1 MAEATTETTIETT
14 TVNNTNKGGNTMT
27 EKKYEIFTFKGTL
40 TKCRFESGYM
50 GKGDKAWR
58 VSLKLANPLTPD
70 IKDKILSILK
80 IDKSDRFCPKRLR
93 DNDSEYINVHS
104 KFNIPCQLLI
114 KDNRLVDLDM
124 ETELFEGAEIILAIK
139 VKEGGVYPH
148 AIRVLKNGEPFN
160 PFECFD
166 N

>member
-1 MAEATTETTIETT
+1 MTETTTE
-14 TVNNTNKGGNTMT
+14 NNTNKEGNTMT
-27 EKKYEIFTFKGTL
+27 DKKYEIFTFKGTL
-40 TKCRFESGYM
+40 TKCRFEPGYM

-58 VSLKLANPLTPD
+58 VSLKLDKPLTTD
-70 IKDKILSILK
+70 IKDRILSILK
-80 IDKSDRFCPKRLR
+80 IDKNDRFCPKWLK
-93 DNDSEYINVHS
+93 DGDSKYINVHS
-104 KFNIPCQLLI
+104 KFNIPCQSVYKDRLL
-114 KDNRLVDLDM
+114 DMDM
-124 ETELFEGAEIILAIK
+124 ETELFEGAEVILAIK

>member
-1 MAEATTETTIETT
+1 MTETTTKTT
-14 TVNNTNKGGNTMT
+14 TENNTNKGGNTMT

-40 TKCRFESGYM
+40 TKCRFENGYM

-58 VSLKLANPLTPD
+58 VSLKLANPLTAD

-80 IDKSDRFCPKRLR
+80 IDKNDRFCPKWLKDG
-93 DNDSEYINVHS
+93 DNEYINVHS
-104 KFNIPCQLLI
+104 KFSIPCQSVF
-114 KDNRLVDLDM
+114 KDRLLDM
-124 ETELFEGAEIILAIK
+124 DIETELFEGAEVILAIK

>member
-1 MAEATTETTIETT
+1 MTETTTE
-14 TVNNTNKGGNTMT
+14 NNTNKGGNTMIDI
-27 EKKYEIFTFKGTL
+27 KYKIFTFKGTL
-40 TKCRFESGYM
+40 TKCRFETGYM

-58 VSLKLANPLTPD
+58 ISLKLDNPLSAE
-70 IKDKILSILK
+70 IKDKILSVLK
-80 IDKSDRFCPKRLR
+80 IDKNDRFCPKWLK
-93 DNDSEYINVHS
+93 DGDSEYINVHS
-104 KFNIPCQLLI
+104 KFNIPCQSVFKDRLL
-114 KDNRLVDLDM
+114 DMDM
-124 ETELFEGAEIILAIK
+124 ETELFEGAEVILAIK

>member
-1 MAEATTETTIETT
+1 MAETITKTTTE
-14 TVNNTNKGGNTMT
+14 NNTNKEGNTMT

-40 TKCRFESGYM
+40 TKCRFEPGYM

-58 VSLKLANPLTPD
+58 ISLKLDKPLTAE
-70 IKDKILSILK
+70 IKEKILSILK
-80 IDKSDRFCPKRLR
+80 IDKNDRFCPKWLK

-104 KFNIPCQLLI
+104 KFNIPCQSVF
-114 KDNRLVDLDM
+114 KDRLLDM
-124 ETELFEGAEIILAIK
+124 DIETELFEGAKVILAIK

-160 PFECFD
+160 PFECF
-166 N
+166 NN

>member
-1 MAEATTETTIETT
+1 MTETITKTT
-14 TVNNTNKGGNTMT
+14 TVNNTNKEGNTMT

-40 TKCRFESGYM
+40 TKCRFENGYM

-58 VSLKLANPLTPD
+58 ISLKLDSPLSSD

-80 IDKSDRFCPKRLR
+80 IDKNDRFCPKWLKV
-93 DNDSEYINVHS
+93 NDSEYINVHS
-104 KFNIPCQLLI
+104 KFNIPCQSVF
-114 KDNRLVDLDM
+114 KDRLLDM
-124 ETELFEGAEIILAIK
+124 DIETELFEGAEVILAIK

>member
-1 MAEATTETTIETT
+1 MAETTTETTTET
-14 TVNNTNKGGNTMT
+14 TNKGGNTMT
-27 EKKYEIFTFKGTL
+27 EKKYEIFTFKGIL

-58 VSLKLANPLTPD
+58 ISLKLNSPLTAD
-70 IKDKILSILK
+70 TKDKILSILK
-80 IDKSDRFCPKRLR
+80 INKNDRFCPKWLKE
-93 DNDSEYINVHS
+93 NDSDYINVHS
-104 KFNIPCQLLI
+104 KFNIPCQSVF
-114 KDNRLVDLDM
+114 KDRLLDM
-124 ETELFEGAEIILAIK
+124 DLETELFEGAEIILAIK

-148 AIRVLKNGEPFN
+148 AIRVPQNGEPFN

>member
-1 MAEATTETTIETT
+1 MTETTTKTT
-14 TVNNTNKGGNTMT
+14 TENNTNKEGNTMT
-27 EKKYEIFTFKGTL
+27 DKKYEIFTFKGKL
-40 TKCRFESGYM
+40 TKCRFEPGYM

-58 VSLKLANPLTPD
+58 ISLKLDNPLTAD

-80 IDKSDRFCPKRLR
+80 IDKNDRFCPKWLK
-93 DNDSEYINVHS
+93 DVDSEYINVHS
-104 KFNIPCQLLI
+104 KFNIPCQSVFKDRLL
-114 KDNRLVDLDM
+114 DMDM
-124 ETELFEGAEIILAIK
+124 ETELFEGAEVILAIK

>member
-1 MAEATTETTIETT
+1 MAETTTQTT

-27 EKKYEIFTFKGTL
+27 EKKYEIFTFKGIL
-40 TKCRFESGYM
+40 TKCRFETGYM

-58 VSLKLANPLTPD
+58 VSLKLDKPLTSD

-80 IDKSDRFCPKRLR
+80 IDKNDRFCPKWLKE
-93 DNDSEYINVHS
+93 NDSEYINVHS
-104 KFNIPCQLLI
+104 KFDIPCQLLI
-114 KDNRLVDLDM
+114 KDNRLVDLDI
-124 ETELFEGAEIILAIK
+124 ETELFEGAEVILAIK
-139 VKEGGVYPH
+139 VKEEGVYPH

>member
-1 MAEATTETTIETT
+1 MAETTTGTTAETT
-14 TVNNTNKGGNTMT
+14 TVNNTNKGGNIM
-27 EKKYEIFTFKGTL
+27 EDKKYEIFTFKGVL
-40 TKCRFESGYM
+40 TKCRFETGYM

-58 VSLKLANPLTPD
+58 ISLKLDKPLTAE

-80 IDKSDRFCPKRLR
+80 IDKNDRFCPKWLK
-93 DNDSEYINVHS
+93 DGDSEYINVHS
-104 KFNIPCQLLI
+104 KFNIPCQSVY
-114 KDNRLVDLDM
+114 KDRLLDM
-124 ETELFEGAEIILAIK
+124 NIETELFEGAEVILAIK

>member
-1 MAEATTETTIETT
+1 MAETTTETTTT
-14 TVNNTNKGGNTMT
+14 TTENNTNKEGNTMT
-27 EKKYEIFTFKGTL
+27 EKKYEIFTFKGKL
-40 TKCRFESGYM
+40 TKCRFEPGYM

-58 VSLKLANPLTPD
+58 ISLKLDKPLTAE

-80 IDKSDRFCPKRLR
+80 IDKNDRFCPKWLKEH
-93 DNDSEYINVHS
+93 DSKYINVHS
-104 KFNIPCQLLI
+104 KFNIPCQSVF
-114 KDNRLVDLDM
+114 KDRLLDM
-124 ETELFEGAEIILAIK
+124 DLETELFEGAEVILAIK

>member
-1 MAEATTETTIETT
+1 MTETTTT
-14 TVNNTNKGGNTMT
+14 TTTENNTNKGGNTMT
-27 EKKYEIFTFKGTL
+27 VKKYEIFTFKGKL
-40 TKCRFESGYM
+40 TKCRFEPGYM

-58 VSLKLANPLTPD
+58 ISLKLDKPLTSE

-80 IDKSDRFCPKRLR
+80 IDKNDRFCPKWLK
-93 DNDSEYINVHS
+93 DGDSEYINVHS
-104 KFNIPCQLLI
+104 KFNIPCQSVYKDRLL
-114 KDNRLVDLDM
+114 DMDM
-124 ETELFEGAEIILAIK
+124 ETELFEGAEVILAIK

>member
-1 MAEATTETTIETT
+1 MTE
-14 TVNNTNKGGNTMT
+14 NNTNKGGNNMT
-27 EKKYEIFTFKGTL
+27 DKKYEIFTFKGTL

-58 VSLKLANPLTPD
+58 ISLKLDKPLTSEM
-70 IKDKILSILK
+70 KDKILSILK
-80 IDKSDRFCPKRLR
+80 INKNDRFCPKWLK
-93 DNDSEYINVHS
+93 DDDSEYINVHS
-104 KFNIPCQLLI
+104 RFDIPCQIIAKNDLLF
-114 KDNRLVDLDM
+114 DMDL
-124 ETELFEGAEIILAIK
+124 ETELFEGAVVMLAIK

-148 AIRVLKNGEPFN
+148 AIRVIKNGEPFN

>member
-1 MAEATTETTIETT
+1 MTETTTTT
-14 TVNNTNKGGNTMT
+14 TVNNTNKEDNSMT

-40 TKCRFESGYM
+40 TKCRFEPGYM

-58 VSLKLANPLTPD
+58 VSLKLDTPLTAD

-80 IDKSDRFCPKRLR
+80 IDKNDRFCPRWLK
-93 DNDSEYINVHS
+93 DNNSEYINVHS
-104 KFNIPCQLLI
+104 KFNIPCQSVFKDRLL
-114 KDNRLVDLDM
+114 DMDM
-124 ETELFEGAEIILAIK
+124 ETELFEGAEVILAIK